1 MDLELLKRID
11 WSLFEQSIQFH
22 SLAEYWPAVRAAAM
36 SVVHRSEHGD
46 LPRWLAALADLER
59 AVRDGDTLSVRE
71 ALMSFHPWRKGPVH
85 VGSVQIDAEWRSDW
99 KWERFQRA
107 GCDLRGKLVLDV
119 GCGNGYYL
127 LRMLEA
133 GARAVIGIDPM
144 WLYVMQW
151 LVLRSTRPPE
161 PAVVLPLG
169 LEALPETRHC
179 FDVVFSWGIL
189 AHRRSPFDH
198 LFDLQS
204 RLRPGGTLALETLVL
219 HDAPGRVL
227 VPPDRYA
234 QMRNVW
240 FIPDVTE
247 LVRWLERVG
256 YVDVRIVDVTPTT
269 CEEQRATEW
278 MKFLS
283 LADALDPTRSDRTI
297 EGHPA
302 PVRAMILASVT
313 T

>member
-1 MDLELLKRID
+1 MDWD
-11 WSLFEQSIQFH
+11 QFEQAIQIH
-22 SLAEYWPAVRAAAM
+22 PLSEHWPAVRDAAK

-46 LPRWLAALADLER
+46 LPRWLAALGALDL
-59 AVRDGDTLSVRE
+59 AIRDQNATSVRE
-71 ALMSFHPWRKGPVH
+71 SLMEFHPWRKGPVN
-85 VGSVQIDAEWRSDW
+85 VGTVQIDAEWRSDW
-99 KWERFQRA
+99 KWERFQRS
-107 GCDLRGKLVLDV
+107 GCDLRGKIVFDV

-133 GARAVIGIDPM
+133 GAQAVIGIDPM

-151 LVLRSTRPPE
+151 LVLRSTRSPE

-169 LEALPETRHC
+169 LEELPETRHC
-179 FDVVFSWGIL
+179 FDVVFSWGVL

-204 RLRPGGTLALETLVL
+204 RLRPGGTLVMETLVL
-219 HDAPGRVL
+219 QNAPGCVL

-234 QMRNVW
+234 NMRNVW
-240 FIPDVTE
+240 FIPDVKE

-256 YVDVRIVDVTPTT
+256 YVDIRIVDVTPTT

-278 MKFLS
+278 MRFLS
-283 LADALDPTRSDRTI
+283 LADALDPQQPDRTI

-302 PVRAMILASVT
+302 PVRAMVLADVAR
-313 T
+313 